1 MIKSTFRSMSL
12 PAGRWQKSPPVLRL
26 PGRTCFFW
34 ILKATNIP
42 SGYLTWNIS
51 FYGWFNYWNIIKGWF
66 SNIFHSYAK
75 LSDGTNR
82 VVSDFDEILM
92 VCLRDFMG
100 NERDERDYL
109 QWRGLSKPTHNWGVA
124 TLCWK
129 QQEINP
135 CINPRK
141 WGKTFVYLLELM
153 VSCRVSF
160 YQVFVQLW
168 EATKRS
174 SPEKRS
180 LTNKTCNLI
189 YCNYINII
197 QPTNNNGF
205 QLQYRRFATKDLQN
219 SSRKNEDV
227 TSEPKELAMV
237 CFDLARMIPTHR
249 WNFPETGV
257 PGVPLSLI
265 HLIGFSTTIRH
276 SGVPLFEETS
286 RSLFQ
291 SICLEPAEL
300 TKVQWEFQDPNMEVL
315 YHIRPYFEGIFP
327 EI

>member
-1 MIKSTFRSMSL
+1 MIKSTFRSMSP

-26 PGRTCFFW
+26 PGRTFFLEFSRRQ
-34 ILKATNIP
+34 IDKHTLRLFTV
-42 SGYLTWNIS
+42 TWNIS
-51 FYGWFNYWNIIKGWF
+51 FYGWFNYWNILKGWF
-66 SNIFHSYAK
+66 SNIVHSYAK

-82 VVSDFDEILM
+82 VVSDFDEIFM

-100 NERDERDYL
+100 NERDYLYNEGDYL
-109 QWRGLSKPTHNWGVA
+109 NQLITGGWPH
-124 TLCWK
+124 CWK

-135 CINPRK
+135 CINPWK
-141 WGKTFVYLLELM
+141 WGKTFVYLLELV

-174 SPEKRS
+174 SPEKWS
-180 LTNKTCNLI
+180 LTNKTCNLV
-189 YCNYINII
+189 YCNYITKT

-205 QLQYRRFATKDLQN
+205 QLQYRRFATQDLHN

-249 WNFPETGV
+249 WHFPETGV

-265 HLIGFSTTIRH
+265 HFNR
-276 SGVPLFEETS
+276 
-286 RSLFQ
+286 
-291 SICLEPAEL
+291 
-300 TKVQWEFQDPNMEVL
+300 
-315 YHIRPYFEGIFP
+315 IFHNHP
-327 EI
+327 